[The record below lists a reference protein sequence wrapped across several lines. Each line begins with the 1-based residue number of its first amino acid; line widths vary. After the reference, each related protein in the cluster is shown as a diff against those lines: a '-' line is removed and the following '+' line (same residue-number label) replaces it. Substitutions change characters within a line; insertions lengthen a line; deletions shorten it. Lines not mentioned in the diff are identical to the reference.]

1 MFDDRAADREHCH
14 AMKRLT
20 RTLGG
25 IAASILL
32 AAGLH
37 AAAGKLDPITQDAG
51 LNKPEDSTT
60 DQGKVA
66 NLPCMPCENEN

>member
-1 MFDDRAADREHCH
+1 
-14 AMKRLT
+14 MKTFIRFVS
-20 RTLGG
+20 G

-37 AAAGKLDPITQDAG
+37 AAAGKLDPMTQDAG

-66 NLPCMPCENEN
+66 SLPCKSCIGDN